1 MKNWRLVMI
10 RAAVASLSI
19 LILLL
24 LSSCGGE
31 ESGKQEAAKP
41 SEFELRGW
49 QIIDDAGTAALQIE
63 FTEAVDSPLEFTLIG
78 PHGNVVDFSFPKRDA
93 SGAILHLADGGRTPI
108 GGQYTLTVRERFQGG
123 LIATEYLNFEGARA
137 TITRIEPAWDYWAA
151 GHYSLQRMPF
161 VVRNDGDLP
170 LYIFGGTLTFNGEI
184 YLLGPSSSPL
194 LLDVVLPG
202 QEKTIS
208 RPLTIAN
215 IRPGGHTV
223 SLQLVDTANKVVCSY
238 SCTLTPQE
246 VTEQTEFQLVDWAT
260 DFEDPWPLK
269 VKFVLLGYEADLFLV
284 NPYGMETFSSRIV
297 EGTTEASLSLG
308 QFPDA
313 GEYTLTVKDTLGAVI
328 ATEHFVF
335 QGAGATISEVEL
347 TWDSENSSRLRRIS
361 FRVSNNGDLPA
372 FIRDC
377 KITVSDGQNTYR
389 EEVFAL
395 FESVLPGRD
404 KVIDKSV
411 MVYNIEVS
419 GAKSFA
425 LELKD
430 YSGKVICSYSS
441 ELDS

>member
-41 SEFELRGW
+41 SAFELKGW

-63 FTEAVDSPLEFTLIG
+63 FTEAVDSPLVFTLIG
-78 PHGNVVDFSFPKRDA
+78 PYGTVVDSPYPERDA
-93 SGAILHLADGGRTPI
+93 SGAILHLAGGGITPI
-108 GGQYTLTVRERFQGG
+108 GGQYTLTVREG
-123 LIATEYLNFEGARA
+123 LRGKYIGTEYLNFEGARA
-137 TITRIEPAWDYWAA
+137 TITSIEPAWDYWAA
-151 GHYSLQRMPF
+151 GHYSLRRMPF

-170 LYIFGGTLTFNGEI
+170 LYIWGGTLTFNGEI
-184 YLLGPSSSPL
+184 YLLGPPPSPL
-194 LLDVVLPG
+194 LIDVVLPE
-202 QEKTIS
+202 QEKTIF
-208 RPLTIAN
+208 RPFTIAN
-215 IRPGGHTV
+215 IRPGEYTV
-223 SLQLVDTANKVVCSY
+223 TLQLVDKEANVVCRY
-238 SCTLTPQE
+238 SCTVMPE
-246 VTEQTEFQLVDWAT
+246 VVAAQTEFRLVDWAT

-284 NPYGMETFSSRIV
+284 NPYGMETFSRLIV
-297 EGTTEASLSLG
+297 VGTTQASLSLG

-313 GEYTLTVKDTLGAVI
+313 GEYTLTVKDALGAVI

-335 QGAGATISEVEL
+335 QGPGATISEVEL
-347 TWDSENSSRLRRIS
+347 TWDSENPSRLRRIS

-377 KITVSDGQNTYR
+377 KITVSDGQNTYS
-389 EEVFAL
+389 EGVFAL
-395 FESVLPGRD
+395 VKNILPGRD
-404 KVIDKSV
+404 KVIDESV
-411 MVYNIEVS
+411 MLYNIEVP

-430 YSGKVICSYSS
+430 DSGKVICSYSS